1 MSSSSSIWPKNR
13 FFNPVL
19 LTLEKLGF
27 VEQTNCLK
35 HLCKQ
40 AGNYSGNLRKS
51 CKSFFKF
58 FSWNIAIELKNFG
71 MSTKM
76 SLQGY
81 FQIILLD
88 ARGRL

>member
-13 FFNPVL
+13 FSNPVL

-27 VEQTNCLK
+27 IEQTNGLK

-51 CKSFFKF
+51 SKSSFFS
-58 FSWNIAIELKNFG
+58 SWNTAINLKNFG
-71 MSTKM
+71 KFTKM

-81 FQIILLD
+81 FQAILLD